1 MTQSPSG
8 GGSTAK
14 PKASKRTAARLAAV
28 QALYQIELNA
38 ADVQDV
44 VNEFVEHRLGASIED
59 MTFLAAD
66 PAMFTDIVL
75 GAVARKDRIRAVLAE
90 CLDKDRVL
98 DRLEAVLRALLQA
111 AVYEM
116 LARVDVPARVIIH
129 EYVEIA
135 HAFFSEG
142 EPGFANGVLDRAAR
156 MLRAGEMREDAH
168 GGTA

>member
-1 MTQSPSG
+1 MTSSPATSG
-8 GGSTAK
+8 DGAK
-14 PKASKRTAARLAAV
+14 PKASRRSAARLAAV
-28 QALYQIELNA
+28 QALYQIDLNES
-38 ADVQDV
+38 DVQSV
-44 VNEFVEHRLGASIED
+44 VNEFVDHRLGASIED

-75 GAVARKDRIRAVLAE
+75 GTVARRDEIRDLLGQ

-98 DRLEAVLRALLQA
+98 QRLETVMQSLLQA

-116 LARVDVPARVIIH
+116 LARIDVPVRVVIH

-156 MLRAGEMREDAH
+156 KIRPDELRENSH
-168 GGTA
+168 GGSA